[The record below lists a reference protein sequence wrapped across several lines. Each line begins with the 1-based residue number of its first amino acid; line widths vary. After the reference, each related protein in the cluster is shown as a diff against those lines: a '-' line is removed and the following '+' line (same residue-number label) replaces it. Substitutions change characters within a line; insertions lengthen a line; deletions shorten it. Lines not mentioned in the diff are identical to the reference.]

1 MTRAHLIIFPLQRK
15 ISLPLNCKREIKEE
29 FDRRQKAAEAV
40 VCVAMF
46 ASFLALLWLPV
57 TL

>member
-1 MTRAHLIIFPLQRK
+1 MTRPRLMISPLQRK
-15 ISLPLNCKREIKEE
+15 ISLPLNSKREIREE

-46 ASFLALLWLPV
+46 ASFLVLLWLPIAV
-57 TL
+57 